1 MEKVPVLGW
10 TQSTIDSKDTMLT
23 SGDPLQ
29 SGHTQPPP
37 PRHSSAYCQSYPSMF
52 YCCPSRGMYLSP
64 RLLSFLL
71 CTLYSVHNTNRFS
84 HKTWW
89 RALSPSTHI
98 YYLLFISRSC
108 NRAIKCS
115 RNHGIVKNSS
125 T

>member
-10 TQSTIDSKDTMLT
+10 TQSTIDSKDTRLT

-37 PRHSSAYCQSYPSMF
+37 PRHSSANCQSYPSMF

-71 CTLYSVHNTNRFS
+71 CTLYTTQTGFHTKPGGEPFLPPHISTIYC
-84 HKTWW
+84 
-89 RALSPSTHI
+89 LSRDLATE
-98 YYLLFISRSC
+98 L
-108 NRAIKCS
+108 
-115 RNHGIVKNSS
+115 
-125 T
+125 